1 MKKRSGFTLIELFI
15 VVLVVAILAAIAIPI
30 LSKNIEKS
38 KTGEVISIL
47 NLIRMAEKD
56 YFLDSKPV
64 KTYTTDFSLLSIDN
78 PNNIASA
85 NRYFSYTIPT
95 GDSNGFTATATR
107 KDGPYAGDWYTI
119 DQNGSITSSGRFQ
132 L

>member
-15 VVLVVAILAAIAIPI
+15 VVLVIAILAAIAMPI

-38 KTGEVISIL
+38 KTGEVISTL

-56 YFLDSKPV
+56 YLLDYKT
-64 KTYTTDFSLLSIDN
+64 KTYTTDFNLLNIDN

-85 NRYFSYTIPT
+85 NRYFNYTIPT
-95 GDSNGFTATATR
+95 GGLNVFTATATR

-119 DQNGSITSSGRFQ
+119 DQDGSITSSGRFQ